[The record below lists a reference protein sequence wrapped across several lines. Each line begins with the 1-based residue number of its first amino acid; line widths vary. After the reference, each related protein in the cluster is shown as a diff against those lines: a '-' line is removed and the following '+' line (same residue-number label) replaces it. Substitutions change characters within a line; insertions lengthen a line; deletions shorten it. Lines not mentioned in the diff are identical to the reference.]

1 MRMMLKLQIPVET
14 GNEAVKSGAVGTAVR
29 AFAERAKP
37 ECMYFT
43 LGDGWRTAYFVFD
56 MQSSSE
62 MPRLLE
68 PLFMEMDASI
78 ELTPCMNAEE
88 LITGLKAAELA

>member
-1 MRMMLKLQIPVET
+1 MRMLLKIQIPVDT
-14 GNEAVKSGAVGTAVR
+14 GNEAVKSGAVGATMR

-43 LGDGWRTAYFVFD
+43 LGDGWRTAYAVFD

-68 PLFMEMDASI
+68 PLFMDMDASI

-88 LITGLKAAELA
+88 LIAGLQAAGLA